1 MYFSDY
7 TFKKERK
14 IIYIFF
20 IFLLFAI
27 KPSISNSLDNTDKI
41 EIFEK
46 TLEISTKISF
56 SHNNKINWSNDFEK
70 ILKDNNEIIYKLENS
85 QIKITRILTK
95 YKNKVIIK
103 DHYANK
109 TNKTIGL
116 ITNYK
121 FLNFLANSTIIS
133 GSNLKNNEPKIIAEN
148 PSILL
153 NDNEVS
159 LGIYINDEFS
169 KIYSQVNIDN
179 NNFFNIYND
188 NLIIKP
194 KSEYIKS
201 FTIYRYNKIIQYYEF
216 INYLRKEFNVYSY
229 VDGNLF
235 WLDTFLNREILN
247 DETGFGNFIKNY
259 GIKYF
264 IITPWLDYDN
274 YNHIKNEKWNRTE
287 FAKYL
292 KKIKKKIN
300 KIDPQIKLIIALQS
314 NIVSIDDRIQ
324 KIIKKNKSNKVQS
337 GFHHYIIDFKKLI
350 DLGFKKEEL
359 IFDQNNRILFET
371 YYQGREYSNT
381 KNVEEIALALK
392 GISDGYL
399 YNKLVDQ
406 INFVIDEIEFDGIY
420 IDQFNQHYI
429 SPKHTISFDEKY
441 ANIGEIDKSTGK
453 ILRKYENVTLNTS
466 EFKKKIIDYALMKTN
481 FVFFNSHHISDDF
494 RKKPVTRFFEGFWYF
509 WADKMW
515 KENSRDFFS
524 AKTYFSSHLS
534 TPVSLS
540 LSFLQPGDW
549 QLSSHRALVK
559 NLRFCLYNGN
569 LMYLL
574 AQDIKKLDIKKNEI
588 NIFSRIYPI
597 EINKIDQGLIV
608 GKNKIISIKDLIISK
623 ENYKKY
629 KYSFFNEN
637 GYLIKNKIQRLT
649 IKDNYIIMHVENDEI
664 LIAERINI

>member
-70 ILKDNNEIIYKLENS
+70 ISKDNNEIIYKLENS
-85 QIKITRILTK
+85 QIKITRILTN

-216 INYLRKEFNVYSY
+216 INYLRNEFNVYSY
-229 VDGNLF
+229 VD
-235 WLDTFLNREILN
+235 
-247 DETGFGNFIKNY
+247 
-259 GIKYF
+259 
-264 IITPWLDYDN
+264 
-274 YNHIKNEKWNRTE
+274 
-287 FAKYL
+287 
-292 KKIKKKIN
+292 
-300 KIDPQIKLIIALQS
+300 
-314 NIVSIDDRIQ
+314 
-324 KIIKKNKSNKVQS
+324 
-337 GFHHYIIDFKKLI
+337 
-350 DLGFKKEEL
+350 
-359 IFDQNNRILFET
+359 
-371 YYQGREYSNT
+371 
-381 KNVEEIALALK
+381 
-392 GISDGYL
+392 
-399 YNKLVDQ
+399 
-406 INFVIDEIEFDGIY
+406 
-420 IDQFNQHYI
+420 
-429 SPKHTISFDEKY
+429 
-441 ANIGEIDKSTGK
+441 
-453 ILRKYENVTLNTS
+453 
-466 EFKKKIIDYALMKTN
+466 
-481 FVFFNSHHISDDF
+481 
-494 RKKPVTRFFEGFWYF
+494 
-509 WADKMW
+509 
-515 KENSRDFFS
+515 
-524 AKTYFSSHLS
+524 
-534 TPVSLS
+534 
-540 LSFLQPGDW
+540 
-549 QLSSHRALVK
+549 
-559 NLRFCLYNGN
+559 
-569 LMYLL
+569 
-574 AQDIKKLDIKKNEI
+574 
-588 NIFSRIYPI
+588 
-597 EINKIDQGLIV
+597 
-608 GKNKIISIKDLIISK
+608 
-623 ENYKKY
+623 
-629 KYSFFNEN
+629 
-637 GYLIKNKIQRLT
+637 
-649 IKDNYIIMHVENDEI
+649 
-664 LIAERINI
+664 